1 MNPLTW
7 ALLMQLPT
15 ALFWYP
21 LAWRLGL
28 GRERGAPYDYFMAF
42 AYLLA
47 FAFQQAV
54 QVLGGS
60 TSHDPL
66 AVTIQLTLIPA
77 SASAMAVSLAFCRR
91 HAPAAFRLEGA
102 PCRWTMP
109 TREGVPAR
117 IGLRPPLGWVHRST
131 TRSPS

>member
-15 ALFWYP
+15 ALVWYP
-21 LAWRLGL
+21 LAWWLGL
-28 GRERGAPYDYFMAF
+28 GRGREPSYAYFMAF

-47 FAFQQAV
+47 FALQLAV

-60 TSHDPL
+60 RTHDPL
-66 AVTIQLTLIPA
+66 AVTIHLTLIPA
-77 SASAMAVSLAFCRR
+77 SASAMAVALAFCRR
-91 HAPAAFRLEGA
+91 HAPASCQCPEAPRGA
-102 PCRWTMP
+102 TKPA
-109 TREGVPAR
+109 REGMPVR
-117 IGLRPPLGWVHRST
+117 IRLLPPLGWFHRST